1 MPFSSEN
8 EGMKTFFRNTAR
20 IFFLIAAFV
29 LFSGE
34 LFAAPKVTEKRQKLI
49 SCALSYQGSPYVY
62 GGTDPATG
70 IDCSA
75 YVALVA
81 RKAVSIDLPRR
92 AHDIYNAVEKITIK
106 EREPGDLVF
115 FKNDMNS
122 SKVTHVGIYCGVYHG
137 PLKKFEGK
145 RVFISAISDGPRTG
159 VQLELMEAK
168 FWKQHYFATGRIL
181 PSTR

>member
-1 MPFSSEN
+1 
-8 EGMKTFFRNTAR
+8 MKTFFRNTAR

-145 RVFISAISDGPRTG
+145 RVFISAVSDGPRTG

-168 FWKQHYFATGRIL
+168 FWKNHYFATGRIL